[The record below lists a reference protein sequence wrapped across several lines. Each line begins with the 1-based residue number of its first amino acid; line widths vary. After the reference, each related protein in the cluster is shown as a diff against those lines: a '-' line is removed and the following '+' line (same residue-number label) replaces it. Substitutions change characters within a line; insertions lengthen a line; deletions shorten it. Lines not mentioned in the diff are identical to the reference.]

1 MLELWED
8 RTVNIILNSEQIY
21 RKENGK
27 WSVIDVKIKWIIQ
40 KKKTIQ
46 NLYNSFKRINIAF
59 KRLSRLKN
67 TSRLLIIALIIWN
80 IVLTIN
86 LIHPQ
91 IITNIPQFTDAE
103 NELIMQLEEIPTEQL
118 KF

>member
-1 MLELWED
+1 MNTAQKNKTNNIKHIPTEL
-8 RTVNIILNSEQIY
+8 NFYYNLNT
-21 RKENGK
+21 R
-27 WSVIDVKIKWIIQ
+27 V
-40 KKKTIQ
+40 
-46 NLYNSFKRINIAF
+46 
-59 KRLSRLKN
+59 KRLRKQGN

-91 IITNIPQFTDAE
+91 ITTNIPQFTDAQ

>member
-1 MLELWED
+1 MNTAQINKHNNIKHIPTEL
-8 RTVNIILNSEQIY
+8 NFYYNLNT
-21 RKENGK
+21 R
-27 WSVIDVKIKWIIQ
+27 V
-40 KKKTIQ
+40 
-46 NLYNSFKRINIAF
+46 
-59 KRLSRLKN
+59 KRLRKQGN
-67 TSRLLIIALIIWN
+67 TSRLLIIALIVWN

-91 IITNIPQFTDAE
+91 ITTNIPQFTDAQ